1 MNGWMERMRE
11 IIFRRAEMNL
21 DEEMLKIVHSEW
33 NAFFRIYQIAFH
45 RQSEI

>member
-1 MNGWMERMRE
+1 VNGWMERMRE